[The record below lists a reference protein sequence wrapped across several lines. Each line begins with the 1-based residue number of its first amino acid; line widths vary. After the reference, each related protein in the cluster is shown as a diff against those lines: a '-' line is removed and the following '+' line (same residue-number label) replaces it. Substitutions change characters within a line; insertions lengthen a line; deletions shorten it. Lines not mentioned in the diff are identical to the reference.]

1 MRDRGQRLSAADY
14 ERTIPVDPEDSDWWM
29 RRGLQASDGA
39 LRIQAPYLMAARDAE
54 DVREIRT
61 GRLMR

>member
-1 MRDRGQRLSAADY
+1 MGERKRAVAADY
-14 ERTIPVDPEDSDWWM
+14 AVKIPIDLEDSDWWM